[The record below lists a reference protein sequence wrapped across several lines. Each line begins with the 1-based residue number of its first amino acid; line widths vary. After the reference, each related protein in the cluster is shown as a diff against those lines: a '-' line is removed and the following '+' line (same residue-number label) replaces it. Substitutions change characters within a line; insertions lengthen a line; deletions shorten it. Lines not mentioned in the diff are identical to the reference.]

1 MMASLYRLIINSVTM
16 TDTEEEGWDRD
27 SGDEEQSEQCDDEVV
42 EVEGSGSSGSTKS
55 ILCFPERNDT

>member
-1 MMASLYRLIINSVTM
+1 M